1 MATATLCRVCG
12 EPIVREPGKKGR
24 PLSAHPACRAN
35 PKSHQRISPPQSA
48 RSETRPKALRSVHK
62 FKHDPHPA
70 AWRWCALCGRDRS
83 VHEET
88 R

>member
-35 PKSHQRISPPQSA
+35 PASHKRISPA
-48 RSETRPKALRSVHK
+48 VSEAPTALPKHPRMALHK
-62 FKHDPHPA
+62 FKRDPHPVA
-70 AWRWCALCGRDRS
+70 FRWCAMCGLPKEK
-83 VHEET
+83 HPA
-88 R
+88 